1 MKAKA
6 LLVLSAI
13 AMLGLA
19 SCSNG
24 PETPVDSSEETSTS
38 VEEPS
43 SSSPE
48 ITETSSEDPVPEPVF
63 YAVTDS
69 IDDHVT
75 IVGLPE
81 TAQEGDVI
89 TFRLAVDPGYE
100 FLDVVLVKQGDNVVD
115 LVKNENGSYTFTMPA
130 GDVVITAED
139 QASVFG
145 LNYHVDDGLTL
156 IGYERVKNEDLL
168 TEEAAAVAGI
178 YEGSLATGSSY
189 YSSSEDFRIEINAKG
204 DIAVSDIT
212 SSGSIRYIAKGRAV
226 IKAILDSEGAPT
238 GSYSVTWD
246 ITDDITFPTT
256 TYTTSRVEGS
266 MTIKVEEKTTE
277 PATPEEPGLPG
288 AETPEEPVAPET
300 TIVRTVTAATVHEI
314 YGSSESTYKIYT
326 SSDKLERV
334 GDTEGVDGSG
344 YSYFKLDHLPTCAEY
359 LGKVYYKVPKTNWY
373 EAESLTVNGVA
384 LDVNEDGYFVYGMP
398 YHGVTINVNR
408 KVRKSPI
415 VVEGDREGVS
425 ATAYTREAVLDAEGT
440 PVVDEGGNPVYEY
453 TPVTEASYETKVY
466 IKVNLPEG
474 VTENYLNVQ
483 NGPTDWDNKDSGA
496 TPGVFVENADGYIE
510 VSSGVMNNMDFGIKI
525 SVHTLVSAYEEGDAH
540 IVSASKAIKLDST
553 GTTVTDF
560 AADDSGRLL
569 FGKNEE
575 TGVYG
580 KNDTYFYNPAEAP
593 ADGTLSLTRLGD
605 SSANKATKHYAASF
619 HNGIYVINTSNY
631 SQSLDNFYIAG
642 GDLGEEGASLTR
654 YARVSSSKAVFTV
667 TVGGQAINGMIG
679 DFDEATGTDEEGVNH
694 DALSVKWGITIT
706 NLTGAAETDSVW
718 AEDGTVFDAIDVDG
732 TLLGTFARKG
742 LTISDYQKGVAGTF
756 TGAGETLV
764 SNGVGKVTY
773 GGLPVYASAN
783 GEVVDGKGTMS
794 FVVADEGASTLTL
807 YVVSI
812 DTETKTYTAISGK
825 PFAAVITGNYYG
837 AKIAANSST
846 GKPELN
852 SYYKFGVGSAA
863 DKGAFAADKAFW
875 ESSSYS
881 WTLAADGSITLSN
894 GYTISFSPEGKVGY
908 AVSNTMT
915 VVAARTIN
923 TYNTSARDIKSAKIA
938 DKTYLVEIIP
948 TTATYGEN
956 PNEQMIL
963 RQGTGTAFDL
973 LTWTTATLA
982 EGSAEGA
989 KWYDS
994 GVELT
999 YVNEDGEPV
1008 TVTNDGGLL
1017 VKSVDGT
1024 YTTADGVSVVV
1035 AGTTVTIGETAYEM
1049 ERSDLTFTN
1058 KSKVTDETGTKL
1070 VTTVVVLNPDD
1081 MSATV
1086 TITELTAGEE
1096 GVDYSIDGEQSGS
1109 YYGWTNDA
1117 EAGTWTSSNVGKNS
1131 STAELRITAVSAGV
1145 LTFHYDISS
1154 ESGYD
1159 GVTIKVNS
1167 TSLSG
1172 WSSKADHSGTMS
1184 GDLEIEVAAGDVV
1197 KIQYTKDSSGD
1208 GGSSDICV
1216 ISNIVFLA

>member
-256 TYTTSRVEGS
+256 TYTTSRVDGS

-496 TPGVFVENADGYIE
+496 TPGVFVKNADGYIE

-540 IVSASKAIKLDST
+540 IVSASKAIKVDGS
-553 GTTVTDF
+553 GTTVVDF

-642 GDLGEEGASLTR
+642 GDLSEEGATLTK

-667 TVGGQAINGMIG
+667 TVGGEAINGMIG

-894 GYTISFSPEGKVGY
+894 GYAISFSPEGKVGY
-908 AVSNTMT
+908 AVSSSMA
-915 VVAARTIN
+915 VVASRNIN
-923 TYNTSARDIKSAKIA
+923 AYNASARDVKSAKIA
-938 DKTYLVEIIP
+938 DKTYLVELIP

-973 LTWTTATLA
+973 LGWTTATLA

-989 KWYDS
+989 KWYTS

-999 YVNEDGEPV
+999 YVNEQGRSV
-1008 TVTNDGGLL
+1008 TVTNDGGVL
-1017 VKSVDGT
+1017 VENVDGT

-1035 AGTTVTIGETAYEM
+1035 AGNTVTIGETAYEM
-1049 ERSDLTFTN
+1049 ERADLTYSH
-1058 KSKVTDETGTKL
+1058 KAMVADETGNKL
-1070 VTTVVVLNPDD
+1070 VTTVVVLNPTD

-1086 TITELTAGEE
+1086 TVTELAAGVE
-1096 GVDYSIDGEQSGS
+1096 GVDYTVNGS
-1109 YYGWTNDA
+1109 ASASDYAFNNDA
-1117 EAGTWTSSNVGKNS
+1117 AAGTWTSSNAGKGS
-1131 STAELRITAVSAGV
+1131 SKSVMSITAVSAGV
-1145 LTFHYDISS
+1145 LTFHYTVSS
-1154 ESGYD
+1154 ETKWD
-1159 GVTIKVNS
+1159 GMIIKVNG
-1167 TSLSG
+1167 TALSG
-1172 WSSKADHSGTMS
+1172 WSNKADHSGEMS
-1184 GDLEIEVAAGDVV
+1184 GDVEIELAEGDVV
-1197 KIQYTKDSSGD
+1197 TISYEKDSSGD
-1208 GGSSDICV
+1208 GGSDQAF
-1216 ISNIVFLA
+1216 ISSIVFLA